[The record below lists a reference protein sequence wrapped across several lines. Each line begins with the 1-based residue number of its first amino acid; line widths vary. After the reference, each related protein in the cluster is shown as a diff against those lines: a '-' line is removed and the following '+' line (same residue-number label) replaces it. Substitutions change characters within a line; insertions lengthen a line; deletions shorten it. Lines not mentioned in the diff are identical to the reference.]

1 MPARGGGRTKSGGG
15 GGGARPPPSREETI
29 SKAMAYV
36 LRHGAEKEKL
46 KLDESGYINCQ
57 DLLNWPRLRSLHV
70 TFPELQTIVD
80 TNAKKRFALIPRAS
94 SSSSSSS
101 SPTQPSDYLI
111 RASQGHSLAIASENL
126 LTPLSP
132 TDPACPDEVVHG
144 TGADSWA
151 AIRKSGGLKRMGR
164 RHVHFAMGLPARGKA
179 AAATSSGSA
188 AEEFTPTIT
197 GHQDQDSAAGA
208 AAIID
213 GEISTLTLL
222 DSTAAAEPSAAAANE
237 PKEQV
242 VSGMR
247 ASADHLVWVDVKR
260 SAAEGGLKWWKSANG
275 VVLTEGDEHGVVAL
289 KWVRRV
295 EVRATGEVVY
305 KSLEV
310 GKGDRDGEK

>member
-1 MPARGGGRTKSGGG
+1 
-15 GGGARPPPSREETI
+15 
-29 SKAMAYV
+29 
-36 LRHGAEKEKL
+36 
-46 KLDESGYINCQ
+46 
-57 DLLNWPRLRSLHV
+57 
-70 TFPELQTIVD
+70 
-80 TNAKKRFALIPRAS
+80 
-94 SSSSSSS
+94 
-101 SPTQPSDYLI
+101 
-111 RASQGHSLAIASENL
+111 
-126 LTPLSP
+126 
-132 TDPACPDEVVHG
+132 
-144 TGADSWA
+144 
-151 AIRKSGGLKRMGR
+151 
-164 RHVHFAMGLPARGKA
+164 MGLPARGKA